1 MSFRV
6 PKYHGLEGDA
16 LQLSMILAANS
27 WLPNPDV
34 VKALPDAIFPTIRDQ
49 RRRGTREGDLLLDDN
64 TSPRWALFWAHGD
77 SRVGH
82 QKGWTTAHVW
92 ASPKDKEAYTCLANL
107 ALLPEALASLSDK
120 TGPAVP
126 YLQFHAWATYGWKPS
141 EASAPSKPEAFDEV
155 EWRYFP
161 APTDPKLE
169 VQSALIKGRSER
181 HKSLRSLM
189 DLDH

>member
-6 PKYHGLEGDA
+6 PKYQGLKGDT
-16 LQLSMILAANS
+16 LQLAKILAANS
-27 WLPNPDV
+27 WLPNPEV

-49 RRRGTREGDLLLDDN
+49 RRRGTREGDMLLDDN

-77 SRVGH
+77 SRVAH

-92 ASPKDKEAYTCLANL
+92 AAPKDREAYTCLANL

-126 YLQFHAWATYGWKPS
+126 YLQFHAWNTYGWKPAN
-141 EASAPSKPEAFDEV
+141 ETTPAKPDAFDDI
-155 EWRYFP
+155 EWQYMS
-161 APTDPKLE
+161 ASEDPRD
-169 VQSALIKGRSER
+169 ALNAALLKGNSER
-181 HKSLRSLM
+181 HKSLRLLM
-189 DLDH
+189 GIER